1 MTRLHAVI
9 LDDHFTPYRLP
20 LFEKLASEQVDVTIV
35 YCSRR
40 LPEREWSVPDDFP
53 FMSETLPAWVIRL
66 PRWLF
71 RGEHRTVIVN
81 FNLWWR
87 LIRLRPDVVVGYAY
101 SLPAWTA
108 FVYSRLFKIPYVAW
122 STDTPHTAS
131 RPDRVQRFSRRKI
144 IGSAALCLTPSL
156 QGRQQFLSYGAPTE
170 QIRVAAQSVS
180 DAFAEQASRA
190 VRSGE
195 AYIQRH
201 QLNGKTILYVGFLTR
216 SKGLDD
222 LVRAFGHL
230 AKELNDVHLLL
241 VGSGPLKGHIERTA
255 HKLGIEDR
263 VHLAGF
269 VQPDDMPRVYAGVS
283 LFVFPTRTDTF
294 GVVVAEAIACGLPV
308 VCSTY
313 AGSAGMLVEDG
324 VNGFLIDPRDS
335 EQLKDAMLRSPGR

>member
-1 MTRLHAVI
+1 MTISPRTASHSLRNWPANKSMSPSSTARGV
-9 LDDHFTPYRLP
+9 
-20 LFEKLASEQVDVTIV
+20 FE
-35 YCSRR
+35 C
-40 LPEREWSVPDDFP
+40 EWSVPDDFP

-180 DAFAEQASRA
+180 CVRGASLA
-190 VRSGE
+190 GPPVGE

-201 QLNGKTILYVGFLTR
+201 QLTGRTILYVGFLTR
-216 SKGLDD
+216 SKGVDD
-222 LVRAFGHL
+222 LVRAFGRL
-230 AKELNDVHLLL
+230 AKDLTDVQLLL
-241 VGSGPLKGHIERTA
+241 VGSGPLTGTSNTRHVSSGSRTECIWRA
-255 HKLGIEDR
+255 LSNPTTCPGSTPAYR
-263 VHLAGF
+263 CLSS
-269 VQPDDMPRVYAGVS
+269 QPVRIRSGWLWPR
-283 LFVFPTRTDTF
+283 L
-294 GVVVAEAIACGLPV
+294 
-308 VCSTY
+308 
-313 AGSAGMLVEDG
+313 
-324 VNGFLIDPRDS
+324 
-335 EQLKDAMLRSPGR
+335 